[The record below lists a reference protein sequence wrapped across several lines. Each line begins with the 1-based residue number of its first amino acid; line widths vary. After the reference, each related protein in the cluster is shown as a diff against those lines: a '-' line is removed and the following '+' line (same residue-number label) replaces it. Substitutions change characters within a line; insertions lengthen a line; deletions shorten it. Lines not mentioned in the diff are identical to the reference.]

1 MKRWALFTVCLYAST
16 LLLLTVPVV
25 AAAFEGWGTQR
36 NLPLNDIL
44 KLYVN
49 WQYWL
54 WLAVL
59 IAGQGLLLLLPIHI
73 SQRRLLAR
81 RPLKVPI
88 LVTAFFLANL
98 CFAGVLSLLCAVF
111 KDGGWGM
118 IDYIN
123 PVPPIP
129 NSSGW
134 HFMGSVAITLS
145 LFWIVWAAVFR
156 HYAQADEEVTLLKR
170 LTRWLLRGSILELI
184 IAVPSHVIVR
194 RRDDCCAPAGT
205 FWGIATGISVMLL
218 CFGPG
223 VYFLFVKRMNQLQAK
238 SMDKNSNGEVRN
250 ERANHG
256 KGVER

>member
-1 MKRWALFTVCLYAST
+1 MKRWAILTVFLYA
-16 LLLLTVPVV
+16 LALIFLTVPV
-25 AAAFEGWGTQR
+25 AFAAFGGWG
-36 NLPLNDIL
+36 NSNGGKLAFNDIL
-44 KLYVN
+44 QLYAA

-59 IAGQGLLLLLPIHI
+59 VGGQFLLLLLPINI
-73 SQRRLLAR
+73 SERRLPAR

-98 CFAGVLSLLCAVF
+98 CFAGVLSLLCAIF
-111 KDGGWGM
+111 KDNGWAAL
-118 IDYIN
+118 DYVN
-123 PVPPIP
+123 PILHTQ

-134 HFMGSVAITLS
+134 HYFFSVTFTVLI
-145 LFWIVWAAVFR
+145 FWGIWATVFR
-156 HYAQADEEVTLLKR
+156 KYAQADDENTLLPR

-194 RRDDCCAPAGT
+194 RRDDCCAPIGT

-223 VYFLFVKRMNQLQAK
+223 VYFLFVKRMNQLKPAAAGSSQPPRPDEK
-238 SMDKNSNGEVRN
+238 GK
-250 ERANHG
+250 AN
-256 KGVER
+256 